1 MAELRASLDL
11 FARNFALAVQR
22 ATVLR
27 GGPDAAAAEDPE
39 ALRASDAHLPGAGW
53 IVGLAAC
60 LVFALV
66 AVVLRGSPIN
76 NLVAAVAAT
85 GLAAAL
91 TRGRAE
97 TALFRAAEG
106 VQALAA
112 PGRSGV
118 GTLVLVFLLAAKFSV
133 LAALGSLSEAG
144 VIATLFA
151 AHAVSRLAPLL
162 LARSLD
168 GDVSPRAVQVGALWC
183 ALPLLLMVPAAG
195 VASLLVAVLAAAL
208 ACYGMWRL
216 ARRQAGPADRDLL
229 AGTQQVCE
237 VAFYLGAALAL

>member
-22 ATVLR
+22 VTVLR
-27 GGPDAAAAEDPE
+27 SATPGADDPE
-39 ALRASDAHLPGAGW
+39 ARRASDAHLPGAGW
-53 IVGLAAC
+53 IVGIAAC
-60 LVFALV
+60 LAFALLG
-66 AVVLRGSPIN
+66 VVLRGSPFN
-76 NLVAAVAAT
+76 NLVAAVVAT
-85 GLAAAL
+85 ALAAAL
-91 TRGRAE
+91 TRGRGE
-97 TALFRAAEG
+97 TGLFRAVEG
-106 VQALAA
+106 MQGLAA
-112 PGRSGV
+112 PGRSGA

-168 GDVSPRAVQVGALWC
+168 GDVAPRSVQFAALWC
-183 ALPLLLMVPAAG
+183 LLPLLLMVPAAG
-195 VASLLVAVLAAAL
+195 VASLLVAVGAAAL

-216 ARRQAGPADRDLL
+216 ARRQAEPADRDLL

>member
-27 GGPDAAAAEDPE
+27 SATPAADNPE

-53 IVGLAAC
+53 LVGIAAC
-60 LVFALV
+60 LAFALMG
-66 AVVLRGSPIN
+66 VVLRGSPFN

-91 TRGRAE
+91 TRGRGE
-97 TALFRAAEG
+97 TALFRAVESLQG
-106 VQALAA
+106 PAA
-112 PGRSGV
+112 PGRSGA
-118 GTLVLVFLLAAKFSV
+118 GTLVLVFVLAAKFGV

-168 GDVSPRAVQVGALWC
+168 GQVAPRAVQFGALWC

-195 VASLLVAVLAAAL
+195 AASLLVAVVAAAL

-237 VAFYLGAALAL
+237 VAFYLGAAIAL

>member
-22 ATVLR
+22 VTVLR
-27 GGPDAAAAEDPE
+27 SATPGADDPE

-53 IVGLAAC
+53 IVGIAAC
-60 LVFALV
+60 LAFALMG
-66 AVVLRGSPIN
+66 VVLRGSPFN

-85 GLAAAL
+85 ALAAAL
-91 TRGRAE
+91 TRGRGE
-97 TALFRAAEG
+97 TALFRAVEG
-106 VQALAA
+106 VQGLAA
-112 PGRSGV
+112 PGHSGA
-118 GTLVLVFLLAAKFSV
+118 GTLVLIFLLAAKFSV

-168 GDVSPRAVQVGALWC
+168 GDVAPRSVQFAGLWC
-183 ALPLLLMVPAAG
+183 LLPLLLMVPAAG
-195 VASLLVAVLAAAL
+195 VASLLVAVVAAAL

-216 ARRQAGPADRDLL
+216 ARRQAEPADRDLL

>member
-22 ATVLR
+22 VTVLR
-27 GGPDAAAAEDPE
+27 GATPGADDPE

-53 IVGLAAC
+53 IVGIGAC
-60 LVFALV
+60 LAFALMG
-66 AVVLRGSPIN
+66 VVLRGSPFN
-76 NLVAAVAAT
+76 NLVGAVAAT
-85 GLAAAL
+85 ALAAAL
-91 TRGRAE
+91 TRGRGE
-97 TALFRAAEG
+97 TALFRMVESLQG
-106 VQALAA
+106 PAA
-112 PGRSGV
+112 PGHSGA
-118 GTLVLVFLLAAKFSV
+118 GTLVLVFVLAAKFSV

-168 GDVSPRAVQVGALWC
+168 GDVPPRAVQFGALWC
-183 ALPLLLMVPAAG
+183 VLPLLLMVPAAG
-195 VASLLVAVLAAAL
+195 VASLLVAVVAAAL

-216 ARRQAGPADRDLL
+216 ARRQAEPADRDLL

>member
-27 GGPDAAAAEDPE
+27 GPTPGADDAE

-53 IVGLAAC
+53 IVGIAAC
-60 LVFALV
+60 LAFALMG
-66 AVVLRGSPIN
+66 VVLRGSPFN

-91 TRGRAE
+91 TAGRGE

-106 VQALAA
+106 LQGPGA
-112 PGRSGV
+112 PGRPGA
-118 GTLVLVFLLAAKFSV
+118 GTLLLVFVLAAKFSV

-168 GDVSPRAVQVGALWC
+168 GDVAPRAVQFGALWC

-195 VASLLVAVLAAAL
+195 VASLLVAVVAAAL

-216 ARRQAGPADRDLL
+216 ARRQAEPADRDLL

-237 VAFYLGAALAL
+237 VAFYLGAAIAL